1 MKFLSQA
8 SLKSIATS
16 AIACMIFAAPIADAS
31 DCNAT
36 CTTAAKQ
43 AYSQAETW
51 ASQQA
56 AQNCGQTAH
65 SQAEFQSCYSA
76 SQPWIYAQAQGA
88 YNYTYSYCMGQC
100 R

>member
-1 MKFLSQA
+1 MKFLSKA
-8 SLKSIATS
+8 PFKSIATS
-16 AIACMIFAAPIADAS
+16 ALACMIFAAPIADAS
-31 DCNAT
+31 DCTGT
-36 CTTAAKQ
+36 CSTAAKQ
-43 AYSQAETW
+43 AYTQAESW

-65 SQAEFQSCYSA
+65 SAAEFQACYSA

-88 YNYTYSYCMGQC
+88 YNYVYSYCMGQC